1 MDIAWTSSLDVMQRH
16 LEHKGNL
23 SKTSSPNDGP
33 RQQTII
39 ACVSSSKYLAN
50 SEIITRYHLEWVTG
64 NCLCSPDLNAVAPA
78 QGMNLRKVSLN
89 QHVTA
94 CGYLSLPLLWLK
106 RLKLMCVLSSLFS
119 PKSWDQGMCKSTRHN
134 QIRRRPRETWWNL

>member
-1 MDIAWTSSLDVMQRH
+1 MQRH

-39 ACVSSSKYLAN
+39 ACVSSLKYLAN

-78 QGMNLRKVSLN
+78 QGMNLRKVFLN
-89 QHVTA
+89 QHVTV
-94 CGYLSLPLLWLK
+94 CSYLSLPLLW
-106 RLKLMCVLSSLFS
+106 LKLMCVLSSLFS
-119 PKSWDQGMCKSTRHN
+119 TKS
-134 QIRRRPRETWWNL
+134 